1 MPGVDERTDEEG
13 ANAEVLW
20 SVDGDVGYVFVTEVS
35 EAVAVGVEEVIEVG
49 RVEVVIDVVMVE
61 EVRTLLVGVVVVSVT
76 AIAAFDDSPAILNIR
91 IFGSSEVDTG
101 RSKGFLCRDSI
112 TFKKFSLF
120 EVDPII
126 VGVLGDC
133 YERGPCTSL
142 VENHA
147 LVERLVQL
155 WGVMVSTTMSGA
167 GVFD

>member
-1 MPGVDERTDEEG
+1 
-13 ANAEVLW
+13 
-20 SVDGDVGYVFVTEVS
+20 
-35 EAVAVGVEEVIEVG
+35 
-49 RVEVVIDVVMVE
+49 VE
-61 EVRTLLVGVVVVSVT
+61 EVRTLLVGVVGVSVT

-91 IFGSSEVDTG
+91 IFGSSEVDTV